1 MKKAAK
7 AAPAPKLTA
16 PQGHPG
22 DGSLGFSTR
31 AIHAGQQP
39 DPATGAI
46 VTPVYLTSTY
56 VQEEVGVTKGYDYS
70 RGGNPTRTA
79 LEQNLASL
87 EGGHSAYA
95 FGSGMAAITTLLLD
109 FDAGAHVVV
118 SRNVYGGTFRL
129 FERVSRRH
137 GFRFTFVDARDSAAV
152 EAALT
157 PDTRLLFLETPT
169 NPMMEL
175 ADIRALSRLAH
186 GRGAKVAVDNT
197 FLTPY
202 FQRPLEL
209 GADYVVHSATKYIGG
224 HSDVVGGL
232 LVTRTAEDSERI
244 HFLQMSIGAILSPF
258 DSWLLL
264 RGLKTLA
271 VRMREH
277 ARNATS
283 IARWLEK
290 HPRVRRVHFPA
301 LESHPQHELATR
313 QSTGPGGLLSFELD
327 GGQAEAKRLVESTRV
342 CSLAESLGA
351 VETLISIPSL
361 MTHASVP
368 RPQRE
373 ALGITDNLVRISVGI
388 EDEADLLA
396 DLDQAFAKL

>member
-1 MKKAAK
+1 MKAPPAQAAK
-7 AAPAPKLTA
+7 AEF
-16 PQGHPG
+16 Q
-22 DGSLGFSTR
+22 DGFSTR
-31 AIHAGQQP
+31 AIHAGQHP

-79 LEQNLASL
+79 LEKNVASL
-87 EGGHSAYA
+87 EGGHSAFA

-109 FDAGAHVVV
+109 YDAGAHVVV

-129 FERVSRRH
+129 FERVSKRH
-137 GFRFTFVDARDSAAV
+137 GFHFSFVDARDPQIV
-152 EAALT
+152 EKAFT
-157 PDTRLLFLETPT
+157 PQTKLLFLETPT

-175 ADIRALSRLAH
+175 ADIAALSRLAH
-186 GRGAKVAVDNT
+186 ARGAKVAVDNT

-202 FQRPLEL
+202 FQRPLEQ
-209 GADYVVHSATKYIGG
+209 GADYVIHSATKYIGG

-232 LVTRTAEDSERI
+232 AVTKTAEDADRL

-277 ARNATS
+277 AKNATA
-283 IARWLEK
+283 IARYLEK
-290 HPRVRRVHFPA
+290 HAKVKRVLFPA
-301 LESHPQHELATR
+301 LESHPQFELARR
-313 QSTGPGGLLSFELD
+313 QSSGPGGLLSFELD
-327 GGQAEAKRLVESTRV
+327 GGQREAKRFVESTRV

-368 RPQRE
+368 KPQRE
-373 ALGITDNLVRISVGI
+373 ALGITDNLIRISVGI

-396 DLDQAFAKL
+396 DLAQAFTRC